1 MSLSPAAD
9 PVPADL
15 TAGFGRLLGSPPVEM
30 TRLPGGGNS
39 RVYRLVGPEGRVLAG
54 KVYLGLR
61 ADGFDRL
68 AVEYQALAFLQDNGV
83 EAVPRPVA
91 FDSKAGLAVYEFCEG
106 RRIVPAE
113 IGPADLDQ
121 ATAFLL
127 GLKSLGRRPKADRLP
142 PASEACFSGAD
153 IQANLTARLK
163 RLRAVGGRDAAVELL
178 FDFLDRNLAPAMD
191 LILNWASARFSR
203 QGLDWNARLDPARQT
218 LSPSDFGF
226 HNALRRK
233 DGSITWLDF
242 EYFGWDDPAKMT
254 ADFLLHP
261 AMNLDREAGRRFTSA
276 ILDGFSEVEDLAFR
290 LETVYPLFGLKWCL
304 ILLNEFVPADLERR
318 DFAAGE
324 GLDADEIRR
333 RQLDKAASLLNRIL
347 DEYESFPYA

>member
-1 MSLSPAAD
+1 
-9 PVPADL
+9 
-15 TAGFGRLLGSPPVEM
+15 M
-30 TRLPGGGNS
+30 TRLTGGRNS
-39 RVYRLVGPEGRVLAG
+39 RVYHLISPDGRVLAG
-54 KVYLGLR
+54 KVYFGPR

-68 AVEYQALAFLQDNGV
+68 AVEYQALVFLKDNGV

-91 FDSKAGLAVYEFCEG
+91 LDAKAGLAVYEFCEG
-106 RRIVPAE
+106 RRIAPAE

-121 ATAFLL
+121 ATAFLM
-127 GLKSLGRRPKADRLP
+127 GLKSLGRRPEADRLP

-163 RLRAVGGRDAAVELL
+163 RLRAVDGRVAAGELL
-178 FDFLDRNLAPAMD
+178 FDFLDRDLAPAMD
-191 LILNWASARFSR
+191 LLLGWASARFYR
-203 QGLDWNARLDPARQT
+203 QGLDWTARLDLAHQT

-226 HNALRRK
+226 HNALRRE

-276 ILDGFSEVEDLAFR
+276 ILDGFSEAEDLAFR

-318 DFAAGE
+318 DFAAG
-324 GLDADEIRR
+324 GVLDADETRR
-333 RQLDKAASLLNRIL
+333 RQLDRAASLLKRIL
-347 DEYESFPYA
+347 SEYASFPYA